1 MKKVMIFG
9 TFDIVHHGH
18 LSLFKQA
25 KRYGDYLIAVVAQEK
40 RAEEIKKRDLV
51 HTQKERKEYLENI
64 RFIDKVVMGDRR
76 DVYKVIR
83 LIKPD
88 VIVLGYDQNK
98 FVNGLEEKI
107 KDFGLKTKVVRAKP
121 YRSESLKSGKIRKTL
136 EKST

>member
-1 MKKVMIFG
+1 MIFG

-64 RFIDKVVMGDRR
+64 RLIDKVVMGDRR

>member
-1 MKKVMIFG
+1 MIFG